1 MPNSKNIE
9 MTEEQ
14 VQTATTQVE
23 RAFTL
28 LQMEFQSAGIPEGMV
43 MVAMARYMGWRINE
57 ATKFLGEERREE
69 QLLNFMEIIRLHA
82 EDNGESDETKKEE

>member
-1 MPNSKNIE
+1 MAD
-9 MTEEQ
+9 TELTDEQ
-14 VQTATTQVE
+14 LETAKTQVE

-57 ATKFLGEERREE
+57 ATRFLGEERREE

-82 EDNGESDETKKEE
+82 QDDGKPDETKKEK